1 MFLSSSLLL
10 FSVFLKKFLSL
21 RRMMKPP
28 AMLMDE
34 WCAGVYAQKT
44 GRFPNT
50 PLSDNHP
57 GAPFSP
63 SPSCASLLSA
73 LESGNSGSNSLLR
86 ESSWD
91 SLPEDRSGSG
101 SDSDSATIDLTGT
114 RFPSI
119 PGATTV
125 RGPGASLVSRPLSPC
140 APETKRR
147 KSGSGGRTGS
157 RIVARPK
164 QPVEELLPANR
175 EGAAKEQTRLENR
188 GKRAAKADADRAT
201 REEAFL
207 LPETPK
213 QKVCWFLTL
222 CWFLTHTGF

>member
-1 MFLSSSLLL
+1 MGQKPAQGQKPAHFWLENFFFLLVSFSSLLSCFLSSSLLL
-10 FSVFLKKFLSL
+10 FSVFFFKFLSL
-21 RRMMKPP
+21 RRMMNPP
-28 AMLMDE
+28 LMLMDE

-63 SPSCASLLSA
+63 SPSCASFLSA
-73 LESGNSGSNSLLR
+73 LESRNSGSNSLLR

-125 RGPGASLVSRPLSPC
+125 RGAGASLVSPLSPR

-147 KSGSGGRTGS
+147 KSGSGGRTGR

-164 QPVEELLPANR
+164 QRWSCSKSLR
-175 EGAAKEQTRLENR
+175 I
-188 GKRAAKADADRAT
+188 
-201 REEAFL
+201 
-207 LPETPK
+207 
-213 QKVCWFLTL
+213 C
-222 CWFLTHTGF
+222 